1 MQIFFLGPKELKFH
15 MSAWNFCKRFQVPPK
30 ASHGIPKKYASDAPP
45 MATRWIAN
53 VWIFDGDVSKP
64 WHDIFWFKLSS
75 QRVMNS
81 FGNAKWVV
89 GCHHWADSRAIPA
102 ATAAVKQSN
111 IINLVDVSSGQIAS
125 QLLLMS
131 LSQQLRSICWSASI
145 NWWPWLMPQQSWACP
160 RTEQRSIHCAQ
171 QQEKLYRK
179 KKHGKEVKSKFMSNH
194 GDPFEAM
201 STWVSFIIHGKPLP
215 QYHNKPLE
223 LYEILQSQQKEPGE
237 VSSSGIRALSSTY
250 QTITLCWRMGLWHCW
265 FWRRHWELFIVHVV
279 HVHWQGIHHVWS
291 RWSRN

>member
-1 MQIFFLGPKELKFH
+1 MHPMPHPWPLVGSQMCESLMV
-15 MSAWNFCKRFQVPPK
+15 MSANLDMT
-30 ASHGIPKKYASDAPP
+30 YSDSSYPH
-45 MATRWIAN
+45 RESWILLAMPSG
-53 VWIFDGDVSKP
+53 WWDAIIELIQG
-64 WHDIFWFKLSS
+64 LS
-75 QRVMNS
+75 QRPLLLLN
-81 FGNAKWVV
+81 K
-89 GCHHWADSRAIPA
+89 AI
-102 ATAAVKQSN
+102 
-111 IINLVDVSSGQIAS
+111 SSTLLMFLQGQIAS